1 MILTNTSWLK
11 LGVYSVSIS
20 TVWWCWSWVP
30 YKHRQELW
38 DEEGQDRSVSQ
49 PFLKEKAVEH
59 SESLKICANG
69 AAKISAVLW
78 ALT

>member
-1 MILTNTSWLK
+1 MYPSQQCGGAGDGFHTNTGRSF
-11 LGVYSVSIS
+11 GIRS
-20 TVWWCWSWVP
+20 
-30 YKHRQELW
+30 
-38 DEEGQDRSVSQ
+38 QDNRSVSQ
-49 PFLKEKAVEH
+49 PFLNHQAVEH

>member
-1 MILTNTSWLK
+1 MRK
-11 LGVYSVSIS
+11 
-20 TVWWCWSWVP
+20 
-30 YKHRQELW
+30 
-38 DEEGQDRSVSQ
+38 GQDRSVSQ

-69 AAKISAVLW
+69 CAKISAVLW